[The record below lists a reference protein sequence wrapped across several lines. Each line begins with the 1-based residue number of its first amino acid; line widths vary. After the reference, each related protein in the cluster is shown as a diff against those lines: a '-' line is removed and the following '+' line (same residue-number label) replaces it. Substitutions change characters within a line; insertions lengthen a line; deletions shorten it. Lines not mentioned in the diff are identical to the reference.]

1 MAVRVGK
8 AWRIALFCLGLF
20 ALVFTA
26 SYVFTA
32 FRDRK
37 STIATLESVTRSAE
51 RDHAKSVGKWQRADS
66 GATFV
71 VGDGVRTGDGSKAV
85 LRLFDKSTLVLDPKT
100 LVRFLDRRSGPKGAK
115 LDIETGEA
123 TLEAADQPLEVGLD
137 LGTARIE
144 AYGKVRLVN
153 TGKSTRLEV
162 MIGTAR
168 ILTEKESL
176 ELSVGDAV
184 DIQPGRGIEKVAEAS
199 TSASAAPS
207 AAPAEP
213 SASIEP
219 LVLEVGGDG
228 GADGARSRG
237 PDVVDF
243 MAGAGDSF
251 VVHDPR
257 PPTAIGFSNTG
268 CAAGAVLSL
277 SAGRKGSRETVGAA
291 RVSAEFSQGSHRY
304 VVSCLEPGGAK
315 GARVG
320 EGTIS
325 VIADAG
331 LRKLARTAPL
341 TSVDT
346 DGRRYTVLYQTLLP
360 KLSVRWP
367 NAPPAGSYALTVR
380 SSNGTRTLQSK
391 TSSYLFG
398 PGALAEGE
406 HALSFE
412 GDGKRS
418 KPTSVVI
425 RFDNAA
431 PTASLSSPAD
441 QSFGRG
447 ASVLVAGSALPGW
460 SVMAGGRELTQDD
473 QNRFSEQVSAPSAE
487 RALVI
492 RFSQPGR
499 GVHYYLRRSAR

>member
-1 MAVRVGK
+1 
-8 AWRIALFCLGLF
+8 
-20 ALVFTA
+20 
-26 SYVFTA
+26 
-32 FRDRK
+32 
-37 STIATLESVTRSAE
+37 
-51 RDHAKSVGKWQRADS
+51 
-66 GATFV
+66 
-71 VGDGVRTGDGSKAV
+71 V
-85 LRLFDKSTLVLDPKT
+85 LRLFDKSTLALDPKT
-100 LVRFLDRRSGPKGAK
+100 LVRFLDRRSGPKRAR

-123 TLEAADQPLEVGLD
+123 TLEAADQPLEVGLE

-144 AYGKVRLVN
+144 AHGKVRLVN

-168 ILTEKESL
+168 ILNEKESL
-176 ELSVGDAV
+176 DLSVGDAV
-184 DIQPGRGIEKVAEAS
+184 DIQPERGIEKIAAAS
-199 TSASAAPS
+199 ASASAAPS

-219 LVLEVGGDG
+219 LVLGVGGDG
-228 GADGARSRG
+228 GARSRG
-237 PDVVDF
+237 PEVVDLV
-243 MAGAGDSF
+243 AGAGDSF

-257 PPTAIGFSNTG
+257 PPTAIGFSHSG
-268 CAAGAVLSL
+268 CAAGAVLTL
-277 SAGRKGSRETVGAA
+277 NAGRKGFRETVGAA

-304 VVSCLEPGGAK
+304 AVSCLEPGGAK

-331 LRKLARTAPL
+331 LRRLARTAPL

-367 NAPPAGSYALTVR
+367 NAPSAGSYALTVR
-380 SSNGTRTLQSK
+380 SSKGTRTHQSK
-391 TSSYLFG
+391 TASYLFG
-398 PGALAEGE
+398 AGALPEGE
-406 HALSFE
+406 HVLSFE

-418 KPTSVVI
+418 KQTSVVI

-441 QSFGRG
+441 RSFGPG

-473 QNRFSEQVSAPSAE
+473 QNRFSQQVSAPSAE

-492 RFSQPGR
+492 RFSQAGR